1 MKKIVL
7 SLLMVLLLFPVAVF
21 GADAVD
27 AERVLHERA
36 KNLYDVGDYRMALNL
51 YEKILARNPKDGAA
65 LDLSGWCLRN
75 LGDRKSAEEKFEEA
89 LTWLSGEDAVW
100 VLIGL
105 GELYLDGGLHDKA
118 QIRLEE
124 ALKASS
130 GNAEAVERIAKGLTM
145 AREGLKNAAAAS
157 VTANKL
163 DDVGD
168 RQLESFRAQL
178 THVAQKGQAD
188 RDEQTDQDTPAQEAS
203 TQEASVAL
211 EAPLEET
218 PKEIPKETPA
228 EAPKAI
234 SEEASKEVLKE
245 TPKTKPK
252 ETPAEAP
259 KAISKEASKEVLKET
274 PKTKPK
280 EKPKEK
286 PRGKP
291 KERPRPNRRAVVY
304 GVTLG
309 AEIGEVLEALER
321 TGRPVTDEPF
331 TKAGKTYY
339 PLRGLPSQ
347 LPRSLTRGSSS
358 GRFYVTAY
366 NGAVLSVIV
375 QLDYGRDYLFDE
387 VKDLLR
393 RGMEE
398 ITGTSEPRGLKTA
411 ENIFSY
417 EMSLALSN
425 THGLWLSAVDKVN
438 GTSVAEIEH
447 IDLVNV
453 SHYWMAGGR

>member
-1 MKKIVL
+1 L
-7 SLLMVLLLFPVAVF
+7 SLLMVLSLFPAAGF

-27 AERVLHERA
+27 VERALHERA

-51 YEKILARNPKDGAA
+51 YEKILAQNPKDGAA

-89 LTWLSGEDAVW
+89 LTWLSGENAVW

-105 GELYLDGGLHDKA
+105 GELYLDGGLYNKA

-130 GNAEAVERIAKGLTM
+130 GNAEAVERISKGLMM
-145 AREGLKNAAAAS
+145 AREGLKNAAPA
-157 VTANKL
+157 TANTL

-178 THVAQKGQAD
+178 TQTAQKGQDD
-188 RDEQTDQDTPAQEAS
+188 RDEQTDQDILAQEV
-203 TQEASVAL
+203 SVEL
-211 EAPLEET
+211 ETPLEET
-218 PKEIPKETPA
+218 PKETPA
-228 EAPKAI
+228 EALKEI
-234 SEEASKEVLKE
+234 SKEV
-245 TPKTKPK
+245 PK
-252 ETPAEAP
+252 E
-259 KAISKEASKEVLKET
+259 ISKEVSKEVSKET

-291 KERPRPNRRAVVY
+291 KEKPRPIRREVVY
-304 GVTLG
+304 GVALG

-321 TGRPVTDEPF
+321 TGHPVTDEPF

-339 PLRGLPSQ
+339 PLRRLPSR
-347 LPRSLTRGSSS
+347 LPHSLTGGSSS

-375 QLDYGRDYLFDE
+375 QLDYGRDYSFDE

-417 EMSLALSN
+417 EMSLALSR
-425 THGLWLSAVDKVN
+425 THGLWLSAVDKAN
-438 GTSVAEIEH
+438 GTSAAEIEH
-447 IDLVNV
+447 IDLANV